1 MKRIFNIAG
10 PCIPG
15 EHYLLPTLARCPE
28 IGRLVESKQYFV
40 IHAARQSGKTTL
52 LNALADDLEKAGGHY
67 ALYCSL
73 ETVQGIGDPKEGIPA
88 IVRALLYRMEWHP
101 AFKDKKWPDL
111 QMQDYT
117 TVLGRLLAQASASI
131 DRPLV
136 VLFDEA
142 DCLSD
147 QTLITFLRQL
157 RDGFVNRVRT
167 PFPTSV
173 ALVGMRNIRDYKAK
187 IRGETETL
195 GSASPFN
202 VITEAL
208 TLTNFT
214 RTEIAALYGQHT
226 QDTGQ
231 VFEAAAV
238 DRADYWTCGQPWLVN
253 AVAREC
259 VEKILKRD
267 YTKPVAAVLIDR
279 AAETILRRRD
289 THIDSLLARLTEDRV
304 RRVMEPVILGKELS
318 VNPMADDYQ
327 FCLDLGLLKDV
338 KGVLLPANPIYAE
351 VILRTLSFGAQ
362 YAMQTMVTETPWVKD
377 DRLDMNGL
385 LKAFQ
390 QFWRENSE
398 AFTAKVIDYPEA
410 APHLMLQAYLQR
422 VINGGGQIVREFA
435 LGSMRLDLLAIYKT
449 GRYPIEIKLDYQM
462 KSAAPYKQLLDY
474 MDRTATTEGW
484 LVVFDRTPGKAWDE
498 KIRWETV
505 ELEGKCGVG
514 NAERRPEPVEGCGV
528 AGKSGDSVA
537 RRLGS
542 RTVHTVWC

>member
-15 EHYLLPTLARCPE
+15 KHYLLPTLARCPE
-28 IGRLVESKQYFV
+28 IERLVDDEQYFV

-101 AFKDKKWPDL
+101 AFKDRKWPDL

-117 TVLGRLLAQASASI
+117 TVLGRLLAQATASI

-157 RDGFVNRVRT
+157 RDGYVNRVRS
-167 PFPTSV
+167 PFPTSI

-187 IRGETETL
+187 VRGDSDTL
-195 GSASPFN
+195 GTASPFN
-202 VITEAL
+202 VIAKAL

-214 RTEIAALYGQHT
+214 RAEIVSLYEQHT
-226 QDTGQ
+226 QATGQ
-231 VFEAAAV
+231 IFEDSAI

-253 AVAREC
+253 SVARGC
-259 VEKILKRD
+259 VEEILDRD
-267 YTKPVAAVLIDR
+267 YSKPVTATLIDQ

-289 THIDSLLARLTEDRV
+289 THIDSLLAKLSEERV
-304 RRVMEPVILGKELS
+304 RRVVEPVILGKENTGSFLS
-318 VNPMADDYQ
+318 DDTLYV
-327 FCLDLGLLKDV
+327 LDMGILKQQA
-338 KGVLLPANPIYAE
+338 GALHPANPIYAE
-351 VILRTLSFGAQ
+351 VILRTLS
-362 YAMQTMVTETPWVKD
+362 YDMQMRFERQVEQLPWLTPNG
-377 DRLDMNGL
+377 LDMNGL

-398 AFTAKVIDYPEA
+398 SFTKGIQYQEA
-410 APHLMLQAYLQR
+410 APHLMLQAFLQR
-422 VINGGGQIVREFA
+422 VINGGGSIVREYA
-435 LGSMRLDLLAIYKT
+435 LGRMRLDLLVLFKD
-449 GRYPIEIKLDYQM
+449 GRYPIEIKLKDQM
-462 KSAAPYKQLLDY
+462 KKPRDARAQLVEYL
-474 MDRTATTEGW
+474 DRTGATEGW
-484 LVVFDRTPGKAWDE
+484 LVIFDRMTKKPWSR
-498 KIRWETV
+498 KISWKTEV
-505 ELEGKCGVG
+505 SEGKTLHVVG
-514 NAERRPEPVEGCGV
+514 C
-528 AGKSGDSVA
+528 
-537 RRLGS
+537 
-542 RTVHTVWC
+542 